1 MSRSG
6 KEAKSINDLL
16 NVNNV
21 IVSTLKAIHD
31 YSDIITT
38 CTWA

>member
-1 MSRSG
+1 MSRNG

-16 NVNNV
+16 NVNNT

-31 YSDIITT
+31 YSDIIAT
-38 CTWA
+38 CT